1 MTVHD
6 TPDEDQMK
14 VAVYVRVSTDGQ
26 DPEVQLAPLRAHLTA
41 RGWHLVEEFVD
52 RGYSGI
58 RERRPA
64 LDRLMR
70 PRLALRPLRPLGQAP
85 RDRPRDVPQPEY
97 RLRLTPGTARYLD
110 PDRPS
115 DVYDHRGHGA
125 ARAGHH
131 PRTGGGWAQARPG
144 SGHSARPPTGS
155 GRGPRDPRAPP
166 RRPLPRG
173 DRPAPPL

>member
-1 MTVHD
+1 
-6 TPDEDQMK
+6 MK

-70 PRLALRPLRPLGQAP
+70 AAWDGKFQA
-85 RDRPRDVPQPEY
+85 VFVW
-97 RLRLTPGTARYLD
+97 RLRSPR
-110 PDRPS
+110 
-115 DVYDHRGHGA
+115 H
-125 ARAGHH
+125 AG
-131 PRTGGGWAQARPG
+131 R
-144 SGHSARPPTGS
+144 
-155 GRGPRDPRAPP
+155 P
-166 RRPLPRG
+166 RRPRTNS
-173 DRPAPPL
+173 RNWHRFHR